1 MPSNQILGVNPTVF
15 YSMIVI
21 VTLSIIFV
29 VLYLCF
35 YEFIFKCRR
44 VKTGDKANAK
54 TTQNVDANED
64 SITLVILD

>member
-1 MPSNQILGVNPTVF
+1 
-15 YSMIVI
+15 MIVI
-21 VTLSIIFV
+21 VILSIIFV

-64 SITLVILD
+64 SITLVILE